1 MKIAIDGPAGAG
13 KSTVAKAAAKQLG
26 FIYVDTGAMY
36 RAIGLYLMEK
46 KLNFQDEEPLRR
58 ALDEVELDIGYENDV
73 QQVYL
78 NGKNVTARIRTEAA
92 GNMASQVSALLPVRE
107 KLVELQQKI
116 GERSDVVMDG
126 RDIGTVVLPDAE
138 LKIYF
143 TASSRV
149 RAERRY
155 RELLEKGIT
164 STIEEVEAEIVA
176 RDYRDMHRKHSPL
189 RQAEDAILVDSSEM
203 TIEEAQSAVIRLAV
217 EKRPELKD
225 RLGEKN

>member
-1 MKIAIDGPAGAG
+1 MRIAIDGPAGAG
-13 KSTVAKAAAKQLG
+13 KSTVAKAVAKKLG

-46 KLNFQDEEPLRR
+46 KLNFLDEEPLRR
-58 ALDEVELDIGYENDV
+58 ALDEVQLDIGYENDV

-78 NGKNVTARIRTEAA
+78 NGKNVTSQIRTEAA

-107 KLVELQQKI
+107 KLVEIQQDM
-116 GERSDVVMDG
+116 GRRANVVMDG

-155 RELLEKGIT
+155 RELAEKGII
-164 STIEEVEAEIVA
+164 STIEEVEAEIIA

-189 RQAEDAILVDSSEM
+189 KQAEDAVLVDSSEM
-203 TIEEAQSAVIRLAV
+203 TVNDALQAVLKLAQEVN
-217 EKRPELKD
+217 PELAK
-225 RLGEKN
+225 L

>member
-1 MKIAIDGPAGAG
+1 MRIAIDGPAGAG
-13 KSTVAKAAAKQLG
+13 KSTVAKAVAKKLG

-36 RAIGLYLMEK
+36 RAMGLYLMDE
-46 KLNFQDEEPLRR
+46 KLNFMDMEPLKA
-58 ALDEVELDIGYENDV
+58 ALSGVKLDIAYENDV

-78 NGKNVTARIRTEAA
+78 NGENVTSKIRTEAA

-107 KLVELQQKI
+107 KLVEIQQEL
-116 GERSDVVMDG
+116 GRRANVVMDG

-155 RELLEKGIT
+155 RELVEKGII

-189 RQAEDAILVDSSEM
+189 KQAEDAILLDTSEM
-203 TIEEAQSAVIRLAV
+203 TINDAIQAVIKLAA
-217 EKRPELKD
+217 
-225 RLGEKN
+225 EKNSELACRTKQ